1 MPGLV
6 AASARPAPT
15 SFTAMLRHI
24 VLVLGLLECNCLQ
37 IGLSPT
43 RDAKAAMSLPLQS
56 AAAARQPSMAADDTL
71 LASAAGARFDSWEEH
86 AMRWA
91 DADDEAEE
99 DSALHLSPA
108 DLASMC
114 IR

>member
-43 RDAKAAMSLPLQS
+43 RDAKAAMSLP
-56 AAAARQPSMAADDTL
+56 PSFDAPSHAPTL
-71 LASAAGARFDSWEEH
+71 PPSLPPFFLPPSTLPPCEIQGAIN
-86 AMRWA
+86 
-91 DADDEAEE
+91 
-99 DSALHLSPA
+99 PKP
-108 DLASMC
+108 
-114 IR
+114 